1 MVHCP
6 NQPAEQT
13 AMDVESYLE
22 TERMSKLG
30 RLGEQLAAECLLR
43 AGFTAVRNLNQ
54 GTNFRYADIV
64 ASSADERF
72 LIGVKARNEYQASGK
87 INPCYNAVL
96 IATDKKR
103 MLEQRG
109 MTEAEITALLWL
121 GVDTIAAKENATP
134 AWIAVAIR
142 PEQGSYSAYFG
153 ARVFNSTPKV
163 DPDEDS

>member
-1 MVHCP
+1 MIHCP

-22 TERMSKLG
+22 IERMSKLG
-30 RLGEQLAAECLLR
+30 RLGEQLAAECLQR

-64 ASSADERF
+64 ASNAGERF
-72 LIGVKARNEYQASGK
+72 LIGVKAQNEYQASGK

-121 GVDTIAAKENATP
+121 GVDTLAAKENVTH
-134 AWIAVAIR
+134 
-142 PEQGSYSAYFG
+142 G
-153 ARVFNSTPKV
+153 
-163 DPDEDS
+163 